1 MKKGDLVRTHKG
13 NACVILDMEELGL
26 YLDVLFLRTGHIRTG
41 FHRSKIREVISVSV
55 K

>member
-1 MKKGDLVRTHKG
+1 MKVGDLVKTHKG
-13 NACVILDMEELGL
+13 NPCIIVNMEELGI

-41 FHRSKIREVISVSV
+41 FHRSRIREVISVSV